1 MNATR
6 INAAVRISMIPQT
19 NASALP
25 EVENGLIWYQKV
37 YSQSHGCPGQS
48 PVSFIMPHC

>member
-48 PVSFIMPHC
+48 PVPFIMPHC